1 MRVTSIGNG
10 VALVAVLT
18 FLFAAQF
25 SSPSLRVG
33 QVASETVVASH
44 RVSYVDRVATTARRN
59 QVEATVPA
67 TFITDNDLARER
79 ARQANAF
86 LTRVGTVLTSTS
98 AASKKLQMLRSLV
111 PPGVVAGQ
119 LQQLVGLTPGE
130 LSAVQSRSQELLA
143 QAEASRFD
151 QNQETATELGLLGA
165 LPSGVTPRVRTAVGA
180 VLGMF
185 MAPTQIIDLQ
195 ATDKQR
201 AAAGKA
207 VPAVV
212 NTVYPDQVVV
222 RRGDLITALIAE
234 QLKALGLQTKQT
246 GWQDVLGGA
255 LFAVLIVVMLF
266 WYFYAFEPGILAN
279 DRILLLVDSCIV
291 LAVLGARLLSANHVL
306 LPYFLPV
313 AAATTFAAAL
323 ISPEACVALALAVAL
338 LAGWVVNSSFEIV
351 IYYFVTAAAGALAVR
366 QIRELKQFIYA
377 GVYIASTALV
387 TQLAF
392 GLLDRVY
399 DFNALQD
406 YVAAAAFNG
415 FVSSAF
421 ALGAF
426 AALAGFFG
434 VTTTIQLLELGQP
447 SQPLLRRLMVK
458 APGTYNH
465 SLILSTMVERAAED
479 IGADSLAA
487 KLGALYHDAGK
498 TINPHAFV
506 ENQLGMSNI
515 HDDLRPEESAR
526 VIRGHVQQGL
536 RLARHNRLP
545 RLVLDAITEH
555 HGTMQIS
562 FFLQKAREEAAE
574 PIDEEIFMYPGPKPQ
589 SKETALIMLADGCE
603 AAARASNDHSPAKV
617 SEIVQKITRERIDQ
631 GQLDECPLTLKDLER
646 AKEAFCSV
654 LNSLYHP
661 RIEYPEPIDTEIV
674 QEVVT
679 SAPELPRGRS
689 LASEV

>member
-1 MRVTSIGNG
+1 MGN
-10 VALVAVLT
+10 
-18 FLFAAQF
+18 
-25 SSPSLRVG
+25 
-33 QVASETVVASH
+33 
-44 RVSYVDRVATTARRN
+44 VS
-59 QVEATVPA
+59 A
-67 TFITDNDLARER
+67 TFVTNNEPAKAR

-86 LTRVGTVLTSTS
+86 LTRATDVLQSSTP
-98 AASKKLQMLRSLV
+98 ASKKLQMLKAMV

-119 LQQLVGLTPGE
+119 LQQLLGLSPGQ

-143 QAEASRFD
+143 QAAASRFD

-165 LPSGVTPRVRTAVGA
+165 LPAGVDSRVRTAISA
-180 VLGMF
+180 ILGMF
-185 MAPTQIIDLQ
+185 MAPTQIVDWA
-195 ATDKQR
+195 ATKQKR
-201 AAAGKA
+201 ATAAKA
-207 VPAVV
+207 VPDVV
-212 NTVYPDQVVV
+212 NTIYADQVIV
-222 RRGDLITALIAE
+222 RRGDLITPSIAD

-246 GWQDVLGGA
+246 GWQDVFGGA
-255 LFAVLIVVMLF
+255 LFAVLIVTMLF
-266 WYFYAFEPGILAN
+266 WYLYAFEPGILAN
-279 DRILLLVDSCIV
+279 DRILLLVDACIV

-366 QIRELKQFIYA
+366 KIRELRQFIFA
-377 GVYIASTALV
+377 GLYIAATALL
-387 TQLAF
+387 TELAF

-406 YVAAAAFNG
+406 YVAAAATNG

-426 AALAGFFG
+426 AVLSGFFG

-447 SQPLLRRLMVK
+447 SHPLLRRLMVS

-465 SLILSTMVERAAED
+465 SLILATMVERAAEE

-545 RLVLDAITEH
+545 RLVLDAISEH

-562 FFLQKAREEAAE
+562 FFLQKAREEGFE
-574 PIDEEIFMYPGPKPQ
+574 PVDTSIFIYPGPKPQ
-589 SKETALIMLADGCE
+589 SKETALLMLADGCE

-617 SEIVQKITRERIDQ
+617 REIVERIIAERIDQ
-631 GQLDECPLTLKDLER
+631 GQLDESPLTLRDLDR

-661 RIEYPEPIDTEIV
+661 RIEYPDPIEAEIV
-674 QEVVT
+674 EEVVPVPDP
-679 SAPELPRGRS
+679 SELPRGRS
-689 LASEV
+689 LASEI